1 MSSTR
6 PKRNWLMWL
15 LLPRLLSYET
25 PSQSVAGNSE
35 AQDSDLVSGLLP
47 LGVRPPREIR
57 GQELP

>member
-1 MSSTR
+1 
-6 PKRNWLMWL
+6 MWL